1 MNFEPLIKEIRI
13 TTSRSGGKGGQNVNK
28 VETAVLASL
37 DLTQTKALTATQ
49 VTLVREKLTNR
60 INEAGCLLVKCQTHR
75 TQLANKEEAFRKI
88 KQLISGALKRK
99 KLRIA
104 TGVPKGVR
112 EKRIEQK
119 KQRSTIKLNR
129 KRPRGPFEE

>member
-1 MNFEPLIKEIRI
+1 MNFEALNKEIRI

-37 DLTQTKALTATQ
+37 NLEESKTLTAFQ
-49 VTLVREKLTNR
+49 VAMIREKLANR
-60 INEAGCLLVKCQTHR
+60 INDAGCLQVKSQTHR
-75 TQLANKEEAFRKI
+75 TQLANKEEAIKKI
-88 KQLISGALKRK
+88 KQLISTALKRK

-104 TGVPKGVR
+104 TAIPRGVQ

-119 KQRSTIKLNR
+119 KQRSAVKQYR
-129 KRPRGPFEE
+129 KKPRGPFEE

>member
-37 DLTQTKALTATQ
+37 DLVNTRALSTFQITQI
-49 VTLVREKLTNR
+49 REKLANR
-60 INEAGCLLVKCQTHR
+60 INDAGCLQVKCQTHR
-75 TQLANKEEAFRKI
+75 TQLANKEEAIKKI
-88 KQLISGALKRK
+88 KQLIVGALKRK

-104 TGVPKGVR
+104 TATPRGAV
-112 EKRIEQK
+112 EKRMEQK
-119 KQRSTIKLNR
+119 KQRSTVKLNR

>member
-1 MNFEPLIKEIRI
+1 MNFEPLTKEIRI

-37 DLTQTKALTATQ
+37 DLVNTKALSGAQ
-49 VTLVREKLTNR
+49 VALIREKLFNR

-75 TQLANKEEAFRKI
+75 TQLANKEEAIKKV
-88 KQLISGALKRK
+88 KQLIAAALKRK
-99 KLRIA
+99 KIRIA
-104 TGVPKGVR
+104 TTLPRGVN

-119 KQRSTIKLNR
+119 KQRSVIKSNR
-129 KRPRGPFEE
+129 KRPLGPFEE

>member
-37 DLTQTKALTATQ
+37 DLVNTKALSGAQ
-49 VTLVREKLTNR
+49 VALIREKLFNR

-75 TQLANKEEAFRKI
+75 TQLANKEEAIKKV
-88 KQLISGALKRK
+88 KQLIAAALKRK
-99 KLRIA
+99 KIRIA
-104 TGVPKGVR
+104 TTLPRGVN

-119 KQRSTIKLNR
+119 KQRSVIKSNR
-129 KRPRGPFEE
+129 KRPLGPFEE